1 MGCASRAAGKCKLK
15 FYFVLIFDMF
25 ANKIAIDLGT
35 CNSLVFV
42 PKKGI
47 ILNEPSVVAVS
58 KVENKILAVGA
69 QAKSMIGRTPDTI
82 RVYRPL
88 KDGVIADWR
97 VTKAMIRYFI
107 EKAQGKFSFLKPEL
121 VVSVPGGITSTE
133 RRAVIEAATSAGA
146 KSVYLVKEQI
156 LAAIGAGIPI
166 NSSEGAMIIDIGG
179 GTSGIAVISLGGIV
193 TSHSIRVAGDKMDE
207 KIAEF
212 IKKKHNLAIGT
223 QTAERIKIKIG
234 RATTKRKED
243 FYEIRGR
250 ELTLGLPKNIRV
262 SSNEIAQA
270 LEPVLKEIISAVK
283 YVLRETPPELSADI
297 MDKGMILSGG
307 GGLLRD
313 LNVLI
318 AKETGVP
325 CFVAQEALYCV
336 VKGTGVVVENL
347 DDYKRS
353 VMSKK

>member
-1 MGCASRAAGKCKLK
+1 
-15 FYFVLIFDMF
+15 
-25 ANKIAIDLGT
+25 
-35 CNSLVFV
+35 
-42 PKKGI
+42 
-47 ILNEPSVVAVS
+47 
-58 KVENKILAVGA
+58 
-69 QAKSMIGRTPDTI
+69 
-82 RVYRPL
+82 
-88 KDGVIADWR
+88 
-97 VTKAMIRYFI
+97 MIRYFI

>member
-1 MGCASRAAGKCKLK
+1 M
-15 FYFVLIFDMF
+15 
-25 ANKIAIDLGT
+25 
-35 CNSLVFV
+35 
-42 PKKGI
+42 
-47 ILNEPSVVAVS
+47 
-58 KVENKILAVGA
+58 
-69 QAKSMIGRTPDTI
+69 
-82 RVYRPL
+82 
-88 KDGVIADWR
+88 
-97 VTKAMIRYFI
+97 
-107 EKAQGKFSFLKPEL
+107 
-121 VVSVPGGITSTE
+121 
-133 RRAVIEAATSAGA
+133 
-146 KSVYLVKEQI
+146 
-156 LAAIGAGIPI
+156 
-166 NSSEGAMIIDIGG
+166 
-179 GTSGIAVISLGGIV
+179 
-193 TSHSIRVAGDKMDE
+193 
-207 KIAEF
+207 
-212 IKKKHNLAIGT
+212 
-223 QTAERIKIKIG
+223 
-234 RATTKRKED
+234 
-243 FYEIRGR
+243 
-250 ELTLGLPKNIRV
+250 PKNIRV